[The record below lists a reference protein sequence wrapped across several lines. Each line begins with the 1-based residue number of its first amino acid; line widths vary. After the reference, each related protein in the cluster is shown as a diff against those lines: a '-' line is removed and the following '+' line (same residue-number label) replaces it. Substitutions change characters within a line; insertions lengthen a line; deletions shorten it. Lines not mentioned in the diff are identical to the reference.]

1 VQWMV
6 ALPSASLLL
15 EASRAAPAKLPGS
28 KPVCLRQQPLTA
40 ASRCGQPRCDKPI
53 LLPPPGA
60 EDEREGDRGETE
72 RETAEERLCE
82 RVRGRII
89 FGIFL
94 F

>member
-1 VQWMV
+1 MW
-6 ALPSASLLL
+6 AASL
-15 EASRAAPAKLPGS
+15 
-28 KPVCLRQQPLTA
+28 RQA
-40 ASRCGQPRCDKPI
+40 I

-89 FGIFL
+89 FGIFFIL
-94 F
+94 TLYFFYI